1 MNKWGLERFVNALK
15 ISCYLMVDL
24 RFQPRQT
31 DFGDVYFR
39 YNLVINE
46 RWVVT
51 VSDRTYTQPDDI
63 VG

>member
-15 ISCYLMVDL
+15 ISCYLTVDL

-46 RWVVT
+46 RWVVI